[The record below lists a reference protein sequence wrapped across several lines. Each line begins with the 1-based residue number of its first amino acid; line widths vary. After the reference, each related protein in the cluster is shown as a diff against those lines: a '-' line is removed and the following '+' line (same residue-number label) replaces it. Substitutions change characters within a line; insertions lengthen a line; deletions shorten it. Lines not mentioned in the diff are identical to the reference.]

1 MGQYTKNGLLNG
13 YKKNNKEREELD
25 YYATPS
31 CEVYNILAT
40 LGYDLSGKRILE
52 PCIGGGHMV
61 AGIQKYINLHKEG
74 PSKIP
79 AKLAVEGIV
88 KAGQYLVMYLWSYA
102 EGLTEVKALLSGW
115 KVLPFK
121 NKETWHLSFED
132 FISLNFNP
140 EEEKCEKGL
149 KYEMYL
155 RALLMFK
162 DEGEKSAYTMDLV
175 ELWKIAKGDIKF
187 RLRNYVF
194 AIEAE
199 IMYSVS
205 GFNRKYNYLVAESY

>member
-1 MGQYTKNGLLNG
+1 MIY
-13 YKKNNKEREELD
+13 
-25 YYATPS
+25 
-31 CEVYNILAT
+31 
-40 LGYDLSGKRILE
+40 
-52 PCIGGGHMV
+52 
-61 AGIQKYINLHKEG
+61 
-74 PSKIP
+74 
-79 AKLAVEGIV
+79 
-88 KAGQYLVMYLWSYA
+88 
-102 EGLTEVKALLSGW
+102 
-115 KVLPFK
+115 
-121 NKETWHLSFED
+121 
-132 FISLNFNP
+132 P

-162 DEGEKSAYTMDLV
+162 DEGKKSAYTMNLV

-205 GFNRKYNYLVAESY
+205 GYNRKYNYLVAESY